1 MCACTASQDFVH
13 HQGREALLHI
23 VHAAGPV
30 RVLLAQECY
39 SEVSCTEEG
48 EMLNIAAGGIQAL
61 LIALSLIESN
71 QRCLCQRCFDGVS
84 V

>member
-48 EMLNIAAGGIQAL
+48 EMLNIAAGGIQVRIRNRAFIDRVKPEMSMPEML
-61 LIALSLIESN
+61 
-71 QRCLCQRCFDGVS
+71 
-84 V
+84 